1 MTAERPS
8 PPRVTIERSGDLW
21 EWLDQHHERDEGVL
35 LVTFKKHVGE
45 RYVSR
50 EEVLDALV
58 AYGWVDGRR
67 YRLDDDRTMQLIS
80 PRRQQRWAATY
91 QRRFDQLD
99 ADGRMHA
106 AGRAA
111 LARAREAGL
120 VDDHAHVDRLETPD
134 DLAARL
140 AERDAATWWQSAAP
154 SYRRNVLRW
163 VASAK
168 RPATRARRIDTI
180 VEHAARGE
188 KVPNY

>member
-1 MTAERPS
+1 MSVETPS
-8 PPRVTIERSGDLW
+8 LPRVTIERPGDLW
-21 EWLDQHHERDEGVL
+21 EWLEQNHARDQGVL
-35 LVTFKKHVGE
+35 LVTFKKHDTE
-45 RYVSR
+45 RYVDR
-50 EEVLDALV
+50 DEVLDALV

-67 YRLDDDRTMQLIS
+67 YRLDDDRTMQLVS

-91 QRRFDQLD
+91 LQRFDQLE
-99 ADGRMHA
+99 ADGRMRP

-111 LARAREAGL
+111 LERAREAGL
-120 VDDHAHVDRLETPD
+120 ADDHAHVDRLETPD
-134 DLAARL
+134 DLAEVL
-140 AERDAATWWQSAAP
+140 AQRGGAEWWQGAAP

-168 RPATRARRIDTI
+168 RPATRASRIGTI

>member
-1 MTAERPS
+1 MEPPS
-8 PPRVTIERSGDLW
+8 LPRVTIERPSELW
-21 EWLDQHHERDEGVL
+21 DWLDQHHDRDPGVL
-35 LVTFKKHVGE
+35 LVTFKKHLGE

-50 EEVLDALV
+50 DDVLDALV

-67 YRLDDDRTMQLIS
+67 YRLDDERTMQLIS

-91 QRRFDQLD
+91 LRRFAQLE
-99 ADGRMHA
+99 ADGRMHP

-111 LARAREAGL
+111 LDRAREAGL
-120 VDDHAHVDRLETPD
+120 ADDHAHVDRLETPD

-140 AERDAATWWQSAAP
+140 VERGADEWWQRAAP

-168 RPATRARRIDTI
+168 RPATRANRIDT
-180 VEHAARGE
+180 VVDHAARGE